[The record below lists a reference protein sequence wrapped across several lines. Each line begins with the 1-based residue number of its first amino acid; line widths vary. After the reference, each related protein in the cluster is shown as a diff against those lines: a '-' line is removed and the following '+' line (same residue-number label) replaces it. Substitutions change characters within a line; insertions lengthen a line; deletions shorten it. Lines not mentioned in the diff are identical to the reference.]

1 MRVLETSLA
10 QVPVLLRHSGRQRLE
25 WQSVPMDGVMTD
37 MPMPALAANA
47 SVDSRIASAAET
59 IRALARRHGIAYQP
73 TPLDAFAADVSRLSD
88 AEVAPDAVEDLLQ
101 VLTRAGMITHA
112 QRFALHAAYLR
123 ERPQIAAAE

>member
-1 MRVLETSLA
+1 MDDLT
-10 QVPVLLRHSGRQRLE
+10 VPA
-25 WQSVPMDGVMTD
+25 T
-37 MPMPALAANA
+37 AANA
-47 SVDSRIASAAET
+47 GADLETASVAET

-101 VLTRAGMITHA
+101 VLARVGVITHA

-123 ERPQIAAAE
+123 ERPRIAATG